1 MVTFSSDRHVS
12 QFPQLL
18 LSCANQY
25 SIYGTFLVQLP
36 FSPHHSSYVP
46 ECHADASTPPYIM
59 HHASQ
64 RGNVTEFSTLVNVKI
79 PQVHNSA
86 LMAIATL
93 YNLKPLFI
101 TFAVTI
107 YSGTY
112 VHVSRPS
119 PTDVS
124 LQHREY
130 VYGQTRRR
138 QPRRDCA
145 RALADHTSRRDAAND
160 RHEVQPTNYGLHH
173 AVRDQRERP
182 VGWDSKIRHTV
193 VRPAARGTLC
203 TRFAGTA
210 RSRP

>member
-18 LSCANQY
+18 LYCANQY

-46 ECHADASTPPYIM
+46 DCHADASTPPYIM

-101 TFAVTI
+101 T
-107 YSGTY
+107 S
-112 VHVSRPS
+112 
-119 PTDVS
+119 
-124 LQHREY
+124 Q
-130 VYGQTRRR
+130 
-138 QPRRDCA
+138 
-145 RALADHTSRRDAAND
+145 
-160 RHEVQPTNYGLHH
+160 
-173 AVRDQRERP
+173 
-182 VGWDSKIRHTV
+182 
-193 VRPAARGTLC
+193 
-203 TRFAGTA
+203 
-210 RSRP
+210 